1 MGRGL
6 ERRKGDEGDHLLE
19 LCEVRDRLL
28 DRALAG
34 ADLIGQRCAEE
45 RIARRGLEQ
54 HMRHHGRPGGE
65 EEKWWA
71 CGVGRLSPPSTLD
84 VVMASDKA
92 KGKRRAVDGPD
103 TETSTRSVVVR
114 FTDGDRDLTVHV
126 GPAATAR
133 DVKDMVSAS
142 PPPQPP
148 HDLIIHASR
157 SAPHEST
164 CLAAGCGS
172 STRVGSS
179 QTSSVWSS
187 GWTASSAGPLLL
199 LKTRGAHLLLLQSLR
214 GCTVL
219 SGRSSR
225 TARRRRSPF
234 R

>member
-1 MGRGL
+1 
-6 ERRKGDEGDHLLE
+6 
-19 LCEVRDRLL
+19 
-28 DRALAG
+28 
-34 ADLIGQRCAEE
+34 
-45 RIARRGLEQ
+45 
-54 HMRHHGRPGGE
+54 
-65 EEKWWA
+65 
-71 CGVGRLSPPSTLD
+71 
-84 VVMASDKA
+84 
-92 KGKRRAVDGPD
+92 
-103 TETSTRSVVVR
+103 VR

-148 HDLIIHASR
+148 RDLSMYASR
-157 SAPHEST
+157 SAPHENT

-199 LKTRGAHLLLLQSLR
+199 LLKTMGAHLLLLQSLR
-214 GCTVL
+214 GCTVP
-219 SGRSSR
+219 SGQSSR
-225 TARRRRSPF
+225 TARRRKSPS

>member
-1 MGRGL
+1 
-6 ERRKGDEGDHLLE
+6 
-19 LCEVRDRLL
+19 
-28 DRALAG
+28 
-34 ADLIGQRCAEE
+34 
-45 RIARRGLEQ
+45 
-54 HMRHHGRPGGE
+54 
-65 EEKWWA
+65 
-71 CGVGRLSPPSTLD
+71 
-84 VVMASDKA
+84 MASDKA
-92 KGKRRAVDGPD
+92 KGKRRAVDVPD

-148 HDLIIHASR
+148 RDLSMYASR
-157 SAPHEST
+157 FAPHENT
-164 CLAAGCGS
+164 CLAAGCVS
-172 STRVGSS
+172 STLAGSS

-187 GWTASSAGPLLL
+187 GWTASSAGALL

-214 GCTVL
+214 GCTVP

-225 TARRRRSPF
+225 TARRRRSPS